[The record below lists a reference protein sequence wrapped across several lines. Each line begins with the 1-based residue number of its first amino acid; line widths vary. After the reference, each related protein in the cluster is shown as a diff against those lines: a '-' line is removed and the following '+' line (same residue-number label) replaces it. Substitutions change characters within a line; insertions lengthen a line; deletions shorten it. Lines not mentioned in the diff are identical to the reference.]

1 MSERVEQPTAPEVET
16 QIKLAM
22 LCGRL
27 NCEMNGS
34 DVWSRIPC
42 EGECPTPAELIVW
55 AAAETVRRMS
65 GRSA

>member
-34 DVWSRIPC
+34 DVLSRIPC

-55 AAAETVRRMS
+55 AAAEVIRRMKS
-65 GRSA
+65 RD